1 ATVAALAC
9 MSLAA
14 CSASGTPSTPTA
26 PPVAT
31 GTPPPSPTARASL
44 AACPAPRSFS
54 SLTVLA
60 HVSNADDL
68 ATGPDGSLWA
78 SDAAS
83 VLEHLDASGHV
94 LARLSDPH
102 VPEGMV
108 VLSDGRL
115 VVAEQGPDRT
125 VVLQPSTARTT
136 TLLQL
141 TARGGLAG
149 VDGIAWDATTGSI
162 LVPDSPNGTLLE
174 VDPATGAVT
183 HLASGMGRPVGAAV
197 PPGGGFAVA
206 AEHPGGLWHVP
217 AAGGAKTQLG
227 AVSDADDVVSTR
239 GLLYVTLLGA
249 QQVRAIDPST
259 GASAVLVNGIGAPQ
273 GLTVLPGGSIAVAD
287 STTGTIATLAGC

>member
-1 ATVAALAC
+1 
-9 MSLAA
+9 M
-14 CSASGTPSTPTA
+14 
-26 PPVAT
+26 
-31 GTPPPSPTARASL
+31 
-44 AACPAPRSFS
+44 
-54 SLTVLA
+54 
-60 HVSNADDL
+60 SNADDL
-68 ATGPDGSLWA
+68 ATVPDGSLWA

-83 VLEHLDASGHV
+83 VLAHLDASGHV

-115 VVAEQGPDRT
+115 VVAEQGPDRI
-125 VVLQPSTARTT
+125 VVLQPSNGRTT

-141 TARGGLAG
+141 TPRGGLAG

-197 PPGGGFAVA
+197 SPGGGFAVA
-206 AEHPGGLWHVP
+206 AENPAGLWHVP

-227 AVSDADDVVSTR
+227 AVSDADDVVSTG

-249 QQVRAIDPST
+249 QQVRAVDPST